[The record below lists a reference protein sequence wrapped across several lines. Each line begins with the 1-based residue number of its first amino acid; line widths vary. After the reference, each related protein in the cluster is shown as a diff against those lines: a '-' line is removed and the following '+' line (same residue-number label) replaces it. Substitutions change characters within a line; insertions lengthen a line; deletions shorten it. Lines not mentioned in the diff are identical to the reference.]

1 MYLLNEIL
9 ISQVKELSVNNKNLN
24 ICVNEIEVL
33 LSQWESIMLVK
44 NKKKMRR
51 TADLIDKKFICPFE
65 KCAKD
70 YGTDVSLN
78 LHMKIKH
85 NSGTKT

>member
-1 MYLLNEIL
+1 
-9 ISQVKELSVNNKNLN
+9 
-24 ICVNEIEVL
+24 
-33 LSQWESIMLVK
+33 MLVK

-51 TADLIDKKFICPFE
+51 TSDLIDKKFICPFD